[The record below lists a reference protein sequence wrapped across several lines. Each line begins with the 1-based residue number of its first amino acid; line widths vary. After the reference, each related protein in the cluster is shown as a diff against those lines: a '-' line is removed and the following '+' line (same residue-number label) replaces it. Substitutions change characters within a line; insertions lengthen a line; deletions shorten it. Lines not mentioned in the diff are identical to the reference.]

1 MPQLVYNFLMTVA
14 SAGTIYDLGFNNVMS
29 FLSSVEIIPVGL
41 GVGKVIGQ
49 DYQVQLPHLDQSI
62 LTASTDLVSANS
74 TIVTVNG
81 VALSP
86 VVYATSNAAT
96 MTAIAAAIAAQP
108 NIQSAVYPGS
118 GDSITVVATPS
129 NTVSLSAVTTA
140 GSGQPTWSQVQSTLE
155 YFYGVSLYIQ
165 NKANLLGPQG
175 SAGGSPYYVGDVV
188 PTMTRGRVW
197 ILPENTVTSDSPVY
211 WRIVPTM
218 SNPQVGGFRADS
230 DSGNAIL
237 ISGAGT
243 GVRWILG
250 SANTQGNLAVLEV
263 NLP

>member
-1 MPQLVYNFLMTVA
+1 MPQLVYNFLMNVA

-29 FLSSVEIIPVGL
+29 FLSSAEPIPVGL
-41 GVGKVIGQ
+41 GVAKVIGA

-62 LTASTDLVSANS
+62 LTASTDLVASNS

-86 VVYATSNAAT
+86 VVYLTSNAVTMGLIAT
-96 MTAIAAAIAAQP
+96 AIAAQP
-108 NIQSAVYPGS
+108 NIQSATYPGS
-118 GDSITVVATPS
+118 GDAITVIASPGYS
-129 NTVSLSAVTTA
+129 VSLSAVTTL
-140 GSGQPTWSQVQSTLE
+140 GSGQPTWSQVQSTRE
-155 YFYGVSLYIQ
+155 YFYGVALYIQ

-175 SAGGSPYYVGDVV
+175 SAGASPYYVGDVV

-197 ILPENTVTSDSPVY
+197 VFPENTVNSDSAVY
-211 WRIVPTM
+211 WRVAPTM
-218 SNPQVGGFRADS
+218 SNPQVGTFRGDS
-230 DSGNAIL
+230 DSGNAVI

-250 SANTQGNLAVLEV
+250 NANTQGNLAVLEV